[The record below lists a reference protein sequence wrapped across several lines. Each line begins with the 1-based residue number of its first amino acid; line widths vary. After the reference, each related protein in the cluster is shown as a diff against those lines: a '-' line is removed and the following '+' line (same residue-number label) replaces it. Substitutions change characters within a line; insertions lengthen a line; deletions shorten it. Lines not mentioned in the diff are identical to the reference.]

1 MLIEVD
7 ERGVRRSRRSRI
19 RPRLVGV
26 LLAVVALA
34 ATVLTGASAAA
45 TSPAPAAAPA
55 GDGGPAVV
63 VVKMVDYRLLQ
74 PAFLPPGT
82 YTFKAFNAGRHPHA
96 VEIAGPDVSNAR
108 TAVVQSGQ
116 VTEVTVTLRP
126 GVYDFWCPVG
136 DHRQRG
142 CSFS

>member
-1 MLIEVD
+1 M
-7 ERGVRRSRRSRI
+7 
-19 RPRLVGV
+19 GV
-26 LLAVVALA
+26 LLAVLALA
-34 ATVLTGASAAA
+34 ATVLTGASASAA
-45 TSPAPAAAPA
+45 TTPAPAVIPAA
-55 GDGGPAVV
+55 DGGPAVV

-82 YTFKAFNAGRHPHA
+82 YTFKAFNAGQHPHA

-108 TAVVQSGQ
+108 TAVVQSGE

-136 DHRQRG
+136 DHRQMG
-142 CSFS
+142 MQLYVKVG